1 MEPKIDIRLSKRI
14 DLLLILIM
22 TLFFILIVAFAI
34 IGLEDN
40 PVNVFLV
47 FIVMLGII
55 ISYFTNIT
63 AAMIYSIIF
72 IFLFASVHIFYN
84 FTRGI
89 PIKGEVYFWM
99 LTVPIFAIGFAF
111 FGNLIRNIQKQN
123 EDLLQ
128 ENAEYVMFD
137 KKTGLMNSR
146 TFFQELQVFMKINQ
160 RYNIDLY
167 LMLVKIRYENAVIR
181 ILGESKYTKMVN
193 KISLA
198 IKSILREEDKK
209 YILRDLNMFGIILLS
224 REGGGK
230 VVKERLKEKIENI
243 DFKDD
248 AIINKVDLEVQ
259 TGVAAYDAELIKN
272 PYEFYKMA
280 ERDLEYDV

>member
-193 KISLA
+193 EISLA